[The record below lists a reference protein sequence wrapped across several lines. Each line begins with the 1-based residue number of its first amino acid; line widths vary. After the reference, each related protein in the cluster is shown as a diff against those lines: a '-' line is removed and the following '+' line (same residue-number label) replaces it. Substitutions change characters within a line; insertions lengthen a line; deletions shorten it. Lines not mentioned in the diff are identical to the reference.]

1 MPRVIYSK
9 QNAKKSEGPN
19 MNFKLCAIFCAL
31 LFLVVVFCLGLINA
45 SKKKA
50 DVQFRIANLEY
61 EIVSLRRDRDFT
73 KSELEKVRAVEY
85 VEKALQEY
93 GIHLRK
99 TKLSRIVNLQK
110 PSGIDQERK
119 EEQQLARGENI
130 SESAQR

>member
-9 QNAKKSEGPN
+9 QNAKKSEGLSLT
-19 MNFKLCAIFCAL
+19 FKLGAFFCAL
-31 LFLVVVFCLGLINA
+31 LILVVVFCFGLINM
-45 SKKKA
+45 SKKKV

-61 EIVSLRRDRDFT
+61 EIVSLKRDRDFT

-85 VEKALQEY
+85 VEKALQEA

-110 PSGIDQERK
+110 PSGIDQEK
-119 EEQQLARGENI
+119 NEEQTLASGEAV
-130 SESAQR
+130 SESAKR